1 MRVFESRVQTYR
13 HFAHD
18 PHTGVVDATH
28 SVLRVT
34 LKDRSAWVLDLAG
47 AQHGQQRP
55 VMSFADYD
63 RAYIASILSRRAF
76 STSARSHQSVLKRH
90 PGGIMLVMQWTDNQ
104 DYQIDELA
112 EWEYHN
118 VAVKE
123 LLKAKTDDHQRSK
136 QELIDH
142 LATAAREYVKYALHD
157 PTSTARPLTAVLMNG
172 DTEGLSE
179 EDKGRVERK
188 KARKIAGMD
197 ADTRELYETSTAA
210 GAAFV
215 AI

>member
-1 MRVFESRVQTYR
+1 MRVFESRVKTYR
-13 HFAHD
+13 HFARD
-18 PHTGVVDATH
+18 PQSRVVDATH

-34 LKDRSAWVLDLAG
+34 LKDGSAWVQDLAG
-47 AQHGQQRP
+47 AQHGQQKP
-55 VMSFADYD
+55 VMPFADSD
-63 RAYIASILSRRAF
+63 RAYIASILSSREF
-76 STSARSHQSVLKRH
+76 GTSARSVQSVLKRH
-90 PGGIMLVMQWTDNQ
+90 PGDLPLEMRWSENQ

-142 LATAAREYVKYALHD
+142 LATAAREYVKYALRD
-157 PTSTARPLTAVLMNG
+157 PTSTARPLDVLVMNG
-172 DTEGLSE
+172 NTENLSE

-188 KARKIAGMD
+188 KARKMARMD
-197 ADTRELYETSTAA
+197 AGARELYETSTAA
-210 GAAFV
+210 GAVAV